1 MRSFKALLLLMC
13 LAVSTTVWAESINE
27 SQARTIAARFMA
39 SRALPSTSLK
49 MASKAPRLSAS
60 AGADQAAYYVF
71 NCSTRGYVIV
81 AGDDRAPAVLG
92 YSDEGTFDS
101 ENVPEGLQY
110 LLEGYAAQIDAL
122 TRGAKAETQLRDA
135 GAIRP
140 LVTSS
145 WGQDNPYNILL
156 PYLPSGKHVYTGC
169 VATALSQVM
178 RYWKWPA
185 RPSRPIPAYTS
196 TYTANNETMSFNMPE
211 LPVVDFDWNAMQD
224 TYETFDTASV
234 AALAAARL
242 NLYSAQVM
250 KMTFGKYSSNA
261 NTAAIPAMAAAYF
274 DYDASAHVA
283 GRSNYSTQGWTDLIY
298 AELVAGRPVIYFGSK
313 KTGGHAFICDGYD
326 GNGMFHFN
334 WGWNGDSNGYYLLNV
349 INPDEQGTGSAAGA
363 YGYIYSQGALV
374 GFKPNKGGSHT
385 FELTTPNV
393 MLNSYTGT
401 REDTNQSFKA
411 VVSGNFYNYTSNTI
425 DVRFGWGLFNVSG
438 EMIKRLYSAY
448 IESFEPGHF
457 TLDQQYELL
466 FGEGMTSGT
475 YRILPIYSELGQDN
489 WRPCVGAD
497 RNYIEVTIDGNQ
509 CSFTGHGTSGTRDYV
524 VNNVYLTGYMHAG
537 RSIAI
542 DVNMT
547 NNGLSSNE
555 MLHMFINGAFAAS
568 GYVCLETGETGNIHY
583 TYLFNTPGN
592 YTLTW
597 SWNEDG
603 SNPIATSYI
612 TINPM
617 PAANLS
623 GTIRVLDVDETG
635 KVINSDKISVE
646 LTITNNGETTY
657 DEDISTILYK
667 HTYGNYGTSVQDV
680 SQRLVL
686 APGETTKMQ
695 FDMTNVIDGW
705 SYFLMASYYSEGV
718 QKTFDVT
725 AAYTVVFPEIPQV
738 IPGDVDGDGIVAVPD
753 VTALI
758 DYMLFGDST
767 GINLEAAD
775 LDGDHQ
781 AGMSDLTIL
790 IDIILGL
797 VTPVN
802 P

>member
-1 MRSFKALLLLMC
+1 MRNFKTLLLLMC
-13 LAVSTTVWAESINE
+13 LAVTTTVWAESINE

-49 MASKAPRLSAS
+49 MASKAPRLSTS

-71 NCSTRGYVIV
+71 NGSRGYVIV

-92 YSDEGTFDS
+92 YSDQGTFDS
-101 ENVPEGLQY
+101 GNVPEGLQY
-110 LLEGYAAQIDAL
+110 LLEGYATQIDAL

-135 GAIRP
+135 GDIRP

-145 WGQDNPYNILL
+145 WDQDNPYNILL
-156 PYLPSGKHVYTGC
+156 PYLPSGKHAYTGC

-178 RYWKWPA
+178 RYWKWPV

-196 TYTANNETMSFNMPE
+196 TYTANNETLSFNMTE
-211 LPVVDFDWNAMQD
+211 LPVVDFEWNAMQD

-242 NLYSAQVM
+242 NLYSAQAM

-261 NTAAIPAMAAAYF
+261 PTAAIPAMAAAYF
-274 DYDASAHVA
+274 DYDASAHVV

-313 KTGGHAFICDGYD
+313 KMGGHAFICDGYD

-334 WGWNGDSNGYYLLNV
+334 WGWNGNSNGYYLLNV

-363 YGYIYSQGALV
+363 YGYIYSQGAIV
-374 GFKPNKGGSHT
+374 GFQPNKGGSHI
-385 FELTTPNV
+385 FELMSANV

-401 REDTNQSFKA
+401 REDTNQPFKA
-411 VVSGNFYNYTSNTI
+411 VVSGDFYNYTSNMI
-425 DVRFGWGLFNVSG
+425 DVRFGWGLFNESG
-438 EMIKRLYSAY
+438 EMIERLFSGY
-448 IESFEPGHF
+448 IESFEPARYYSSENQA
-457 TLDQQYELL
+457 LA
-466 FGEGMTSGT
+466 FGQGITSGT
-475 YRILPIYSELGQDN
+475 YRILPMYSELGQDN

-524 VNNVYLTGYMHAG
+524 INNVYLTGYMHAG

-555 MLHMFINGAFAAS
+555 LLHMFINGAFAAT

-583 TYLFNTPGN
+583 TNLFNTPGN

-597 SWNEDG
+597 SWNQDG

-667 HTYGNYGTSVQDV
+667 HTYDNYGTSVQDV

-705 SYFLMASYYSEGV
+705 SYFLMANYYSEGA
-718 QKTFDVT
+718 QKTLNTT
-725 AAYTVVFPEIPQV
+725 AAYTVVFPVVPQV
-738 IPGDVDGDGIVAVPD
+738 KLGDVNGDGSVTIADVAAMV
-753 VTALI
+753 
-758 DYMLFGDST
+758 DYLLGGDST
-767 GINLEAAD
+767 GFNVAAAD
-775 LDGDHQ
+775 IDGNQHV
-781 AGMSDLTIL
+781 GMNDLASL
-790 IDIILGL
+790 IDMVLGASEG
-797 VTPVN
+797 N
-802 P
+802 

>member
-1 MRSFKALLLLMC
+1 MRNFKTLLLLMC
-13 LAVSTTVWAESINE
+13 LAVTSTVWAESINE

-49 MASKAPRLSAS
+49 MASKAPRLSTS

-71 NCSTRGYVIV
+71 NGSRGYVIV

-101 ENVPEGLQY
+101 GNVPEGLQY
-110 LLEGYAAQIDAL
+110 LLEGYATQIDAL

-145 WGQDNPYNILL
+145 WDQDNPYNILL
-156 PYLPSGKHVYTGC
+156 PYLPSGKHAYTGC

-178 RYWKWPA
+178 RYWKWPV

-196 TYTANNETMSFNMPE
+196 TYTANNETLSFNMTE
-211 LPVVDFDWNAMQD
+211 LPVVDFEWNAMQD
-224 TYETFDTASV
+224 TYETFDTASL

-242 NLYSAQVM
+242 NLYSAQAM

-261 NTAAIPAMAAAYF
+261 PTAAIPAMAAAYF

-313 KTGGHAFICDGYD
+313 KMGGHAFICDGYD

-334 WGWNGDSNGYYLLNV
+334 WGWNGNSNGYYLLNV
-349 INPDEQGTGSAAGA
+349 INPDEQGTGSATGA
-363 YGYIYSQGALV
+363 YGYIYSQGAIV
-374 GFKPNKGGSHT
+374 GFQPNKGGSHI
-385 FELTTPNV
+385 FELMSANV

-401 REDTNQSFKA
+401 REDTNQPFKA
-411 VVSGNFYNYTSNTI
+411 VVSGDFYNYTSNMI
-425 DVRFGWGLFNVSG
+425 DVRFGWGLFNESG
-438 EMIKRLYSAY
+438 EMIERLFSGY
-448 IESFEPGHF
+448 IESFEPARYYSSEN
-457 TLDQQYELL
+457 QALL
-466 FGEGMTSGT
+466 FGQGITSGT
-475 YRILPIYSELGQDN
+475 YRILPMYSELGQDN

-509 CSFTGHGTSGTRDYV
+509 CSFTGHGTPGTRDYV
-524 VNNVYLTGYMHAG
+524 INNVYLTGYMHAG

-555 MLHMFINGAFAAS
+555 LLHMFINGAFAAS

-635 KVINSDKISVE
+635 KVINGDKISVE

>member
-1 MRSFKALLLLMC
+1 MRNFKTLLLLMC
-13 LAVSTTVWAESINE
+13 LTVTTTVWAESINE
-27 SQARTIAARFMA
+27 NQARTIAARFMA

-49 MASKAPRLSAS
+49 MASKATRLSTS

-71 NCSTRGYVIV
+71 NGSRGYVIV

-101 ENVPEGLQY
+101 GNVPEGLQY
-110 LLEGYAAQIDAL
+110 LLEGYATQIDAL

-145 WGQDNPYNILL
+145 WDQDNPYNILL
-156 PYLPSGKHVYTGC
+156 PYLPSGKHAYTGC

-178 RYWKWPA
+178 RYWKWPV

-196 TYTANNETMSFNMPE
+196 TYTANNETLSFNMPE
-211 LPVVDFDWNAMQD
+211 LPVVDFEWNAMQD

-242 NLYSAQVM
+242 NLYSAQAM

-261 NTAAIPAMAAAYF
+261 PTAAIPAMAAAYF

-298 AELVAGRPVIYFGSK
+298 AELVAGRPVIYFGNK

-363 YGYIYSQGALV
+363 YGYIYSQGAIV
-374 GFKPNKGGSHT
+374 GFQPNKGGSHI
-385 FELTTPNV
+385 FELMSANV

-411 VVSGNFYNYTSNTI
+411 VVSGDFYNYTSNMI
-425 DVRFGWGLFNVSG
+425 DVRFGWGLFNESG
-438 EMIKRLYSAY
+438 EMIERLFSAY
-448 IESFEPGHF
+448 IESFEPARYYSSENQA
-457 TLDQQYELL
+457 LA
-466 FGEGMTSGT
+466 FGQGITSGT
-475 YRILPIYSELGQDN
+475 YRILPMYSELGQDN
-489 WRPCVGAD
+489 WHPCVGAD

-509 CSFTGHGTSGTRDYV
+509 CSFTGHGTPGTRDYV
-524 VNNVYLTGYMHAG
+524 INNVYLTGYMHAG

-555 MLHMFINGAFAAS
+555 LLHMFINGAFAATV
-568 GYVCLETGETGNIHY
+568 YVCLETGETGNIHY
-583 TYLFNTPGN
+583 TNLFNTPGN

-597 SWNEDG
+597 SWNQDG

-667 HTYGNYGTSVQDV
+667 HTYDNYGTSVQDV

-705 SYFLMASYYSEGV
+705 SYFLMANYYSEGA
-718 QKTFDVT
+718 QKTLNTT
-725 AAYTVVFPEIPQV
+725 AAYTVVFPVVPQV
-738 IPGDVDGDGIVAVPD
+738 KLGDVNGDGSVSIADVAAMV
-753 VTALI
+753 
-758 DYMLFGDST
+758 DYLLGGDST
-767 GINLEAAD
+767 GFNVAAAD
-775 LDGDHQ
+775 IDGNQHV
-781 AGMSDLTIL
+781 GMNDLASL
-790 IDIILGL
+790 IDMVLGASEG
-797 VTPVN
+797 N
-802 P
+802 

>member
-1 MRSFKALLLLMC
+1 MRNFKTLLLLMC
-13 LAVSTTVWAESINE
+13 LAVTTTVWAESINE

-49 MASKAPRLSAS
+49 MASKAPRLSTS

-71 NCSTRGYVIV
+71 NGSRGYVII
-81 AGDDRAPAVLG
+81 AGDYRAPAVLG
-92 YSDEGTFDS
+92 YSDQGTFDS

-110 LLEGYAAQIDAL
+110 LLEGYATQIDAL

-145 WGQDNPYNILL
+145 WDQDNPYNILL
-156 PYLPSGKHVYTGC
+156 PYLPSGKHAYTGC

-196 TYTANNETMSFNMPE
+196 TYTANNETLSFNMTE
-211 LPVVDFDWNAMQD
+211 LPVVDFEWNAMQD
-224 TYETFDTASV
+224 TYETFDTASL

-242 NLYSAQVM
+242 NLYSAQAM

-261 NTAAIPAMAAAYF
+261 PTAAIPAMAAAYF

-313 KTGGHAFICDGYD
+313 KMGGHAFICDGYD

-363 YGYIYSQGALV
+363 YGYIYSQGAIV
-374 GFKPNKGGSHT
+374 GFQPNKGGSHI
-385 FELTTPNV
+385 FELMSANV

-401 REDTNQSFKA
+401 REDTNQPFKA
-411 VVSGNFYNYTSNTI
+411 VVSGDFYNYTSNMI
-425 DVRFGWGLFNVSG
+425 DVRFGWGLFNESG
-438 EMIKRLYSAY
+438 EMIERLFSGY
-448 IESFEPGHF
+448 IESFEPARYYSSEN
-457 TLDQQYELL
+457 QALL
-466 FGEGMTSGT
+466 FGQGITSGT
-475 YRILPIYSELGQDN
+475 YRILPMYSELGQDN

-497 RNYIEVTIDGNQ
+497 RNYIEVAIDGNQ
-509 CSFTGHGTSGTRDYV
+509 CSFTGHGTPGTRDYV
-524 VNNVYLTGYMHAG
+524 INNVYLTGYMHAG

-555 MLHMFINGAFAAS
+555 LLHMFINGAFAAT

-583 TYLFNTPGN
+583 TNLFNTPGN

-597 SWNEDG
+597 SWNQDG

-667 HTYGNYGTSVQDV
+667 HTYDNYGTSVQDV

-705 SYFLMASYYSEGV
+705 SYFLMANYYSEGA
-718 QKTFDVT
+718 QKTLNTT
-725 AAYTVVFPEIPQV
+725 AAYTVVFPVVPQV
-738 IPGDVDGDGIVAVPD
+738 KLGDVNGDGSVTIADVAAMV
-753 VTALI
+753 
-758 DYMLFGDST
+758 DYLLGGDST
-767 GINLEAAD
+767 DFNVTAAD
-775 LDGDHQ
+775 IDGNQHV
-781 AGMSDLTIL
+781 GMNDLASL
-790 IDIILGL
+790 IDMVLGAAEG
-797 VTPVN
+797 N
-802 P
+802 

>member
-1 MRSFKALLLLMC
+1 MRNFKTLLLLMC
-13 LAVSTTVWAESINE
+13 LAVTTTVWAESINE

-49 MASKAPRLSAS
+49 MASKAPRLSTS

-71 NCSTRGYVIV
+71 NGSRGYVIV

-101 ENVPEGLQY
+101 GNVPEGLQY

-196 TYTANNETMSFNMPE
+196 TYTANNETLSFNMTE
-211 LPVVDFDWNAMQD
+211 LPVVDFEWNAMQD
-224 TYETFDTASV
+224 TYETFDTASL

-242 NLYSAQVM
+242 NLYSAQAM

-261 NTAAIPAMAAAYF
+261 PTAAIPAMAAAYF

-363 YGYIYSQGALV
+363 YGYIYSQGAIV
-374 GFKPNKGGSHT
+374 GFQPNKGGSHI
-385 FELTTPNV
+385 FELMSANV

-401 REDTNQSFKA
+401 REGTNQPFKA
-411 VVSGNFYNYTSNTI
+411 VVSGDFYNYTSNMI
-425 DVRFGWGLFNVSG
+425 DVRFGWGLFNESG
-438 EMIKRLYSAY
+438 EMIERLFSAY
-448 IESFEPGHF
+448 IESFEPARYYSSEN
-457 TLDQQYELL
+457 QALL
-466 FGEGMTSGT
+466 FGQGITSGT
-475 YRILPIYSELGQDN
+475 YRILPMYSELGQDN

-509 CSFTGHGTSGTRDYV
+509 CSFTGHGTPGTRDYV
-524 VNNVYLTGYMHAG
+524 INNVYLTGYMHAG
-537 RSIAI
+537 RS
-542 DVNMT
+542 
-547 NNGLSSNE
+547 
-555 MLHMFINGAFAAS
+555 
-568 GYVCLETGETGNIHY
+568 
-583 TYLFNTPGN
+583 
-592 YTLTW
+592 TW
-597 SWNEDG
+597 NQDG

-623 GTIRVLDVDETG
+623 GTIRVLDDDETG

-667 HTYGNYGTSVQDV
+667 HTYDNYGTSVQDV

-705 SYFLMASYYSEGV
+705 SYFLMANYYSEGA
-718 QKTFDVT
+718 QKTLNTT
-725 AAYTVVFPEIPQV
+725 AAYTVVFPVVPQV
-738 IPGDVDGDGIVAVPD
+738 KLGDVNGDGSVTIADVAAMV
-753 VTALI
+753 
-758 DYMLFGDST
+758 DYLLGGDST
-767 GINLEAAD
+767 GFNVAAAD
-775 LDGDHQ
+775 IDGNQHV
-781 AGMSDLTIL
+781 GMNDLASL
-790 IDIILGL
+790 IDMVLGASEG
-797 VTPVN
+797 N
-802 P
+802 